1 MRRTAGRGSG
11 VENLSRLIPSALYGV
26 KTGSRKCGGKIR
38 LCLRRRGRRFSS
50 CSWRRS
56 GNWAGRLVIEY
67 SRSIFFFRCQCRRTR
82 SMAQRGK
89 KKKEKEL
96 LATHSKL
103 LNTWIEN
110 FDSRNIFSSREYMF
124 LEKLKERERR
134 RLRGGGSV

>member
-1 MRRTAGRGSG
+1 MEKREKEREETKCAGRGAG

-38 LCLRRRGRRFSS
+38 LCLRRRRFSS

-89 KKKEKEL
+89 KKEKEL

-103 LNTWIEN
+103 LNT
-110 FDSRNIFSSREYMF
+110 
-124 LEKLKERERR
+124 
-134 RLRGGGSV
+134 

>member
-1 MRRTAGRGSG
+1 MRRTAGRGAG

-26 KTGSRKCGGKIR
+26 KTGSRKCGGKTR

-89 KKKEKEL
+89 KKKNKKKNTGYTAEVVEYLDREL
-96 LATHSKL
+96 RFEEYFFFERIHVPRE
-103 LNTWIEN
+103 IEGT
-110 FDSRNIFSSREYMF
+110 R
-124 LEKLKERERR
+124 KKAA
-134 RLRGGGSV
+134 